1 MTSQNTPLYLPPDA
15 RETVSLWADRMTFNV
30 TGEETGGAYA
40 ILEYVAAPGSGS
52 PFHVHHNEDESFYI
66 LTGTMI
72 FQLGESKFEAVPG
85 SFVRIPRGLVHAFA
99 NKGADNVHS
108 LVILSPAGLERF
120 FRELGGLAKVY
131 PEGAPREEFLTLARK
146 YNLDFE
152 VPPPVP
158 GGKKGLSQ

>member
-1 MTSQNTPLYLPPDA
+1 MSSQDSALFVPPNS

-52 PFHVHHNEDESFYI
+52 PFHVHRNEDESFYI
-66 LTGTMI
+66 LAGTMT

-85 SFVRIPRGLVHAFA
+85 SFVRIPRGLVHAFV
-99 NKGADNVHS
+99 NQGVEHVRS

-120 FRELGGLAKVY
+120 FKELGELAGNY
-131 PEGAPREEFLTLARK
+131 PEGAPREAFLTLARK

-152 VPPPVP
+152 VPAP
-158 GGKKGLSQ
+158 GTGGREGLIQ